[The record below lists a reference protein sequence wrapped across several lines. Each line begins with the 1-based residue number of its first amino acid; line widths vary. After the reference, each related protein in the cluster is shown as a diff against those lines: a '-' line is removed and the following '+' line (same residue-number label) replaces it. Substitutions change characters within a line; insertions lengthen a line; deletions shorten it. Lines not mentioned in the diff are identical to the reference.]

1 MDGPKIWRGHATLSA
16 PLKLMGVERG
26 WFLLS
31 ATVALALWNA
41 INSLLIG
48 GMIFGVLYTAGLL
61 AWRKDP
67 AMLSILKVSVSF
79 RTRYDPGKWSNSPW
93 VVRDPRMNLSRRS
106 QRFRGG
112 RIPGRRASLLGLAPR
127 WRVPAWPQRQPHCRC
142 RPAHS
147 RSRWTAERLPTWTV

>member
-16 PLKLMGVERG
+16 PLILMGVERR

-48 GMIFGVLYTAGLL
+48 GVIFGVLYTAGLL

-67 AMLSILKVSVSF
+67 AMLSILKVSASF
-79 RTRYDPGKWSNSPW
+79 RARYDPGKWSSSPW
-93 VVRDPRMNLSRRS
+93 VVRIR
-106 QRFRGG
+106 
-112 RIPGRRASLLGLAPR
+112 
-127 WRVPAWPQRQPHCRC
+127 
-142 RPAHS
+142 
-147 RSRWTAERLPTWTV
+147 E

>member
-1 MDGPKIWRGHATLSA
+1 MSA
-16 PLKLMGVERG
+16 PLKLMGVERR

-67 AMLSILKVSVSF
+67 AMLSILKVSASF
-79 RTRYDPGKWSNSPW
+79 RARYDPGKWSSSPW
-93 VVRDPRMNLSRRS
+93 VVRIR
-106 QRFRGG
+106 
-112 RIPGRRASLLGLAPR
+112 
-127 WRVPAWPQRQPHCRC
+127 
-142 RPAHS
+142 
-147 RSRWTAERLPTWTV
+147 E

>member
-1 MDGPKIWRGHATLSA
+1 MDRPKVWRGHATLSA
-16 PLKLMGVERG
+16 PLKMMGVERR

-67 AMLSILKVSVSF
+67 AMLSILKVSASF
-79 RTRYDPGKWSNSPW
+79 RARYDPGKWSSFPW
-93 VVRDPRMNLSRRS
+93 VVRIR
-106 QRFRGG
+106 
-112 RIPGRRASLLGLAPR
+112 
-127 WRVPAWPQRQPHCRC
+127 
-142 RPAHS
+142 
-147 RSRWTAERLPTWTV
+147 E

>member
-1 MDGPKIWRGHATLSA
+1 M
-16 PLKLMGVERG
+16 MGVERR

-67 AMLSILKVSVSF
+67 AMLSILKVS
-79 RTRYDPGKWSNSPW
+79 
-93 VVRDPRMNLSRRS
+93 
-106 QRFRGG
+106 
-112 RIPGRRASLLGLAPR
+112 RRASAPDTIRASGAARPGL
-127 WRVPAWPQRQPHCRC
+127 W
-142 RPAHS
+142 
-147 RSRWTAERLPTWTV
+147 